1 MPLIEVDV
9 ETAQRLAAQAAARGV
24 SAGEYLRSI
33 VPVVA
38 TSGNAGVSID
48 DLDAELERL
57 ALKLPTL
64 PDDFS
69 RADIY
74 DDHD

>member
-1 MPLIEVDV
+1 MPQIEVDI

-33 VPVVA
+33 VPAVV
-38 TSGNAGVSID
+38 TGGNGDVSID
-48 DLDAELERL
+48 DLEVELEQL
-57 ALKLPTL
+57 TLKLPTL

>member
-1 MPLIEVDV
+1 MPHIEIDT
-9 ETAQRLAAQAAARGV
+9 ETAQRLAAQAAAHGV
-24 SAGEYLRSI
+24 SPSEYLRSI
-33 VPVVA
+33 VPAVVA
-38 TSGNAGVSID
+38 NGNAIFSVD
-48 DLDAELERL
+48 ELEAELEGL
-57 ALKLPTL
+57 TLKLPTL